1 MGVLSIVSSRRSRAS
16 DSVAGGNSK
25 ANNGSIFGGT
35 SRMSA
40 KQRRSM
46 AAMNAS
52 NASGVAGGFV
62 LSPQAAAAARHAA
75 SVRADAA
82 ALACAVRTDGATR
95 ATLCSL
101 LLPNS
106 KEDLGSP
113 LDVEDFVRSS
123 NGIEKCSGGVS
134 ALRKALQASRL
145 DDPASF
151 AGRYSLFVQW
161 SPDGMHPWD
170 SAAGAENPSATLE
183 LAILDDGNVDDEFSP
198 TLTATKKR
206 SFSGGKRQVAAF
218 LDGAAVEYEF
228 ADGVLRT
235 KAPMPCAAPDGSIA
249 FVHLQLQFSSGEP
262 AWTTSGGNGGGNTTT
277 TTTMTTTTTPPPRKQ
292 HHYAEPQC
300 HGLLWFDA
308 SSGAPPPA
316 DWPPAPPRVSGK
328 ANLTARPAA
337 RSPAGLPSLASFA
350 GEFETTILPAPAF
363 DGTTGH
369 LRRDGAPRRGLRL
382 KISQDGRNVSLGNK
396 QLRGVQF
403 SRASILSWKADGAT
417 PAGWVHCGHL
427 AAGAL
432 LLGRLEGGGSS
443 SSSSASS
450 SSSSSSSSAS
460 SSPLFN
466 LMAERVGA
474 PSVFLTVDAI
484 DTSAAALEAAGLASA
499 ATAEVE
505 VALACAEV
513 AWSSS
518 TSSSPPA
525 DAGSAA
531 TESQTPA
538 SIISAARDAAVA
550 AVRRA
555 LAADA
560 ERELLVRAFGAAADV
575 PGLVAMPDEASLGAA
590 SAQEEAAEH
599 ARAAR
604 HAADVAEAAAAVA
617 EAAKDA
623 AAEEGGEASSVGQQR
638 RRPAAAAA
646 KSATAAFNASR
657 ASASAA
663 AAEAAATRA
672 AGHACRTR
680 MAGSRYVAA
689 LAAASFNTAALAA
702 RDATGAAS
710 DAAGAAL
717 SAARRHLAELALG
730 EDYAAVKGAAD
741 AAEACS
747 RARLLLAT
755 DAMSAWAAGTA
766 RSRALAPALTA
777 EAAEAAAEGARFLR
791 EFAAAASAS
800 EAAEGGETQVFV
812 PKTAAVTAAAAAA
825 AAAAKASAEAVA
837 SSSSSVA
844 EEVEV
849 EVEQKIAVEGKEEV
863 VAAASAAPVDS
874 VDA

>member
-16 DSVAGGNSK
+16 ESVAGDNSK
-25 ANNGSIFGGT
+25 AGGSVLGGSSIFGGS

-46 AAMNAS
+46 AAMNA
-52 NASGVAGGFV
+52 ASSSSVGGFV
-62 LSPQAAAAARHAA
+62 LSPQAAAAARRAA

-82 ALACAVRTDGATR
+82 ALARAVRTCGATR
-95 ATLCSL
+95 AALCTL
-101 LLPNS
+101 LLPNGKAADNDAS
-106 KEDLGSP
+106 SALGSP

-123 NGIEKCSGGVS
+123 NGVGECAGGVA
-134 ALRKALQASRL
+134 ALRRALAASRL

-161 SPDGMHPWD
+161 SPDGQHPWD
-170 SAAGAENPSATLE
+170 SAAGADAPSATLE
-183 LAILDDGNVDDEFSP
+183 LAILDESVDGDDDSFGAPLPAS
-198 TLTATKKR
+198 KKN
-206 SFSGGKRQVAAF
+206 FSGGKRPVAAF

-235 KAPMPCAAPDGSIA
+235 KAPMPCAAPDGSVA

-262 AWTTSGGNGGGNTTT
+262 AWSTSSSGQGN
-277 TTTMTTTTTPPPRKQ
+277 RAQ
-292 HHYAEPQC
+292 RHYAAPQC

-308 SSGAPPPA
+308 SSGALPPA

-350 GEFETTILPAPAF
+350 GEFETLVLPPPAAPAV
-363 DGTTGH
+363 GSRP
-369 LRRDGAPRRGLRL
+369 RRDGAPRRGLRL
-382 KISQDGRNVSLGNK
+382 KISGDGRTVHLGDR

-403 SRASILSWKADGAT
+403 SRASILSWKAADGLAGGAAT
-417 PAGWVHCGHL
+417 PAGWVHCGHH
-427 AAGAL
+427 AAGPL
-432 LLGRLEGGGSS
+432 LLGRLEEGSDDS
-443 SSSSASS
+443 S
-450 SSSSSSSSAS
+450 S

-466 LMAERVGA
+466 LMAERAGS

-484 DTSAAALEAAGLASA
+484 DASAAALEAAGLAAA

-505 VALACAEV
+505 AALASAEI
-513 AWSSS
+513 AWSTASS
-518 TSSSPPA
+518 A
-525 DAGSAA
+525 DADVAA
-531 TESQTPA
+531 TDDSSLPDVVN
-538 SIISAARDAAVA
+538 AARAAAVA

-575 PGLVAMPDEASLGAA
+575 AGLTAMPDEASLGAT

-617 EAAKDA
+617 EAA
-623 AAEEGGEASSVGQQR
+623 AAEEGGAEGASSSPQR

-657 ASASAA
+657 ASASAC
-663 AAEAAATRA
+663 AAEAAASRA
-672 AGHACRTR
+672 AGHARRTR

-689 LAAASFNTAALAA
+689 LAAASYNLAALAA
-702 RDATGAAS
+702 RDATGAAAA
-710 DAAGAAL
+710 AAGAAL

-730 EDYAAVKGAAD
+730 EDYAAVRGAAD

-747 RARLLLAT
+747 RARLLLAA
-755 DAMSAWAAGTA
+755 DATGAWAAGTA
-766 RSRALAPALTA
+766 RARALAPALTA
-777 EAAEAAAEGARFLR
+777 EAAEAAAEGARALR
-791 EFAAAASAS
+791 ELAAAASAS
-800 EAAEGGETQVFV
+800 EAAEGGETHVFV
-812 PKTAAVTAAAAAA
+812 PTTAAVNAAAAAAAAAKMEAAAAAA
-825 AAAAKASAEAVA
+825 AAAAAVVAEEEEVVVAVGEEKVVVEDEAVA
-837 SSSSSVA
+837 F
-844 EEVEV
+844 
-849 EVEQKIAVEGKEEV
+849 
-863 VAAASAAPVDS
+863 VAAAAPVAE
-874 VDA
+874 DA

>member
-16 DSVAGGNSK
+16 DSVAGGNSVSSK
-25 ANNGSIFGGT
+25 ANGSIFGGS

-52 NASGVAGGFV
+52 SSSIGGFI
-62 LSPQAAAAARHAA
+62 LSPQAAAAARRAA

-82 ALACAVRTDGATR
+82 ALAAAVRTDGATR
-95 ATLCSL
+95 ATLCNL
-101 LLPNS
+101 LVTNS
-106 KEDLGSP
+106 KAAGSVESSLLGSP

-123 NGIEKCSGGVS
+123 NGVEKCSGGVP
-134 ALRKALQASRL
+134 ALRRALQASRL

-161 SPDGMHPWD
+161 SPDGQHPWD
-170 SAAGAENPSATLE
+170 SAAGAESPSATLE
-183 LAILDDGNVDDEFSP
+183 LAILDDNTDADDGF
-198 TLTATKKR
+198 LTTTKKT
-206 SFSGGKRQVAAF
+206 FSGRRQQVAAF

-249 FVHLQLQFSSGEP
+249 QVHLQLQFSSGEP
-262 AWTTSGGNGGGNTTT
+262 AWSTGNGKTA
-277 TTTMTTTTTPPPRKQ
+277 K
-292 HHYAEPQC
+292 HYAAPQC
-300 HGLLWFDA
+300 HGLFWFDA
-308 SSGAPPPA
+308 TSGALPPA

-350 GEFETTILPAPAF
+350 GEFETMLLPAPVF
-363 DGTTGH
+363 DEAAGR
-369 LRRDGAPRRGLRL
+369 LRRDGAPRKGLKL
-382 KISQDGRNVSLGNK
+382 KISQDGKVVTLGAK
-396 QLRGVQF
+396 QLKGVQF
-403 SRASILSWKADGAT
+403 TRSSILSWKADAASST
-417 PAGWVHCGHL
+417 PAGWVHCGHH
-427 AAGAL
+427 ASGPL
-432 LLGRLEGGGSS
+432 LLGRLEE
-443 SSSSASS
+443 SS
-450 SSSSSSSSAS
+450 SSSSSSSS
-460 SSPLFN
+460 PLFN
-466 LMAERVGA
+466 FMAECAGS

-505 VALACAEV
+505 VALANAEV
-513 AWSSS
+513 AWASSS
-518 TSSSPPA
+518 SPAAEDETTTTTSETSSSSFPA
-525 DAGSAA
+525 VI
-531 TESQTPA
+531 E
-538 SIISAARDAAVA
+538 AARAAAVA

-560 ERELLVRAFGAAADV
+560 ERELLVRAFGAVADG

-590 SAQEEAAEH
+590 SAQEEAVEH

-623 AAEEGGEASSVGQQR
+623 AEEDNNSSTAGQQR

-663 AAEAAATRA
+663 QAEAAASRA
-672 AGHACRTR
+672 AGHARRTR

-689 LAAASFNTAALAA
+689 LAAASFNLAAAAA

-730 EDYAAVKGAAD
+730 EDYAAVRGAAD

-747 RARLLLAT
+747 RARLLLAA
-755 DAMSAWAAGTA
+755 DATSAWAAGTA
-766 RSRALAPALTA
+766 RSRALAPALTS

-791 EFAAAASAS
+791 ELAAAASAS

-812 PKTAAVTAAAAAA
+812 PTTAAVSAA
-825 AAAAKASAEAVA
+825 
-837 SSSSSVA
+837 
-844 EEVEV
+844 
-849 EVEQKIAVEGKEEV
+849 
-863 VAAASAAPVDS
+863 AAASAAAKTEAAATAAAALAAAAANAAAVVEEEVEVVAEAEAEVAAAVVTAAEEEEIVAAAAPV
-874 VDA
+874 VEDA